1 MSIKL
6 TDDNCYSNSIDRTQ
20 QKRSLLRVLITSFRP
35 HREVYNGCVGELVG
49 IPPQKE
55 LLVKIGDEFIT
66 FFGDELTPLNFPLK
80 NTSSSEG
87 EKLD

>member
-1 MSIKL
+1 MSIGYQSN
-6 TDDNCYSNSIDRTQ
+6 NCYSNNTAIVEE
-20 QKRSLLRVLITSFRP
+20 KRSPLRVLITSFRP
-35 HREVYNGCVGELVG
+35 HREAYNGCVGELVG